1 MSENS
6 ATQTIWLTQ
15 EAYDKLRK
23 ELDHLSGPGR
33 AAVTAKIA
41 SARDE
46 GDLSENGGYHAA
58 REEQA
63 HQEARIRQLIDMLN
77 RAQVGEAPANA
88 DEVAPGTQVTIAF
101 DGDESDTDTFLLGSR
116 ELLGLD
122 NSVDSTNVYSP
133 QSPLGS
139 AILGK
144 KTGDAV
150 SYIAPNGRS
159 INVTVVKVEVSRLS
173 LFNVSLPRPAS
184 LLKLTDQLLSL
195 GRRQSPGGYLG
206 KNFIPGQSG
215 LRFRRLAEAEL
226 LKQLGE
232 SQPRGGIGNAK
243 MLLHLSEI
251 APRREKHAKHLRL
264 LLVEG
269 TELTRAEDASQFR
282 AARGATQADDRKL
295 ITAHRAF
302 ARRAVTKWVLRS
314 A

>member
-1 MSENS
+1 MTENS
-6 ATQTIWLTQ
+6 ATETIWLTQ
-15 EAYDKLRK
+15 EAYDKLSK

-33 AAVTAKIA
+33 AGVSAKIA
-41 SARDE
+41 AAREE

-122 NSVDSTNVYSP
+122 DSVDSTNVYSP

-150 SYIAPNGRS
+150 SYVAPNGRS
-159 INVTVVKVEVSRLS
+159 INVTVVNVE
-173 LFNVSLPRPAS
+173 A
-184 LLKLTDQLLSL
+184 
-195 GRRQSPGGYLG
+195 
-206 KNFIPGQSG
+206 
-215 LRFRRLAEAEL
+215 FR
-226 LKQLGE
+226 G
-232 SQPRGGIGNAK
+232 
-243 MLLHLSEI
+243 
-251 APRREKHAKHLRL
+251 
-264 LLVEG
+264 
-269 TELTRAEDASQFR
+269 
-282 AARGATQADDRKL
+282 
-295 ITAHRAF
+295 
-302 ARRAVTKWVLRS
+302 
-314 A
+314 